1 MPKSDVLTPIQ
12 GIALLCDSQGIIQQI
27 IANNL
32 GLAAAPLVGQ
42 ALTALVEPSSVEKT
56 QNLLATLH
64 MQRVAFD
71 WLLYVPSANSV
82 IGLHCYAGMVG
93 GQIFIVGTPSQ
104 PDAEAFFE
112 ALMQINNQHQNT
124 LRQMMK
130 DVAMQQPTASLVQ
143 ANRLDEFSRLN
154 SELINAQRELA
165 KRNRELTTLAQENA
179 QLYQDAAAALQ
190 LRNEFISSI
199 THDLKTPLTTIKG
212 YGEILRRRVTRLELA
227 EPDKLIGPLDTI
239 DATVQRMIEQIE
251 GLLDLAR
258 LQMSDTLRINPSEF
272 DLVLLVQRVLKMLA
286 PLLARHQLQFTPLE
300 PSLIGCWDLLYLER
314 MVTNIIS
321 NAIKYSPPARLIS
334 ISLRL
339 ESSTTPPQTI
349 MEVCDQGVG
358 IPAAELKR
366 IFEPFYRAENVR
378 KQGIKG
384 TGIGLASVRQIIDL
398 HGGTISVTSEEH
410 VGTCF
415 TIGLPIIPSSTQHGA
430 DESIAL

>member
-42 ALTALVEPSSVEKT
+42 ALTTLVEPSSVEKT

-64 MQRVAFD
+64 MQGVAFD

-130 DVAMQQPTASLVQ
+130 DLAMQRPTASLAQ

-212 YGEILRRRVTRLELA
+212 YGEILHRRVSRLDLA
-227 EPDKLIGPLDTI
+227 EPAKLTDPLATI
-239 DATVQRMIEQIE
+239 DMTVQRMIEQIE
-251 GLLDLAR
+251 GLLDMAR
-258 LQMSDTLRINPSEF
+258 LQMNDALTISPSEL
-272 DLVLLVQRVLKMLA
+272 DLVALVQRVLKMLA
-286 PLLARHQLQFTPLE
+286 PLLSRHRLEFTPQT
-300 PSLIGCWDLLYLER
+300 PTLIGSWDLLYLER

-321 NAIKYSPPARLIS
+321 NAIKYSSPGSLIAVSLGRDPSAAPPRA
-334 ISLRL
+334 
-339 ESSTTPPQTI
+339 I
-349 MEVCDQGVG
+349 MQVCDQGVG
-358 IPAAELKR
+358 IPAGDLER
-366 IFEPFYRAENVR
+366 IFEPFYRAANARER
-378 KQGIKG
+378 GIKG

-398 HGGTISVTSEEH
+398 HSGTISVTSEEQ

-415 TIGLPIIPSSTQHGA
+415 TIQLPMNPPSS
-430 DESIAL
+430 